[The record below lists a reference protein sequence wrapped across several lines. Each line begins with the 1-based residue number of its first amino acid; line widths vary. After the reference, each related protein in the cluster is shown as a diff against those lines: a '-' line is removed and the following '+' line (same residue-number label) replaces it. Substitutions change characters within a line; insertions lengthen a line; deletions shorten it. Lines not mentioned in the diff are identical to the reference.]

1 MVTFAF
7 AFLVSRIKIH
17 HTTTYRYGCDVV
29 LQPHLLMLCPR
40 GSQDLDVLASSITC
54 SPEAELAWT
63 RDVFGNLIATATFTR
78 PTIQLVIKSEA
89 SVEQSAATWPV
100 FPIAPSAHSFP
111 FEYAADDAIDM
122 GALLAA
128 ERPDRV
134 QVREWAAAFVR
145 SNPTDTLS
153 LLKDINAGVLASV
166 IYRVRDEEGTQ
177 SAAETLTKGSG
188 SCRDIAELF
197 IQAVRHLGFGAR
209 AVSGYLFDPHVQPGD
224 PGSTHAWAEV
234 YLPGAGWIAFD
245 PTQRRVGEANLIP
258 VAVARSNRQIMPIVG
273 AYLGAP
279 TDFVGMDVAVRVTEC

>member
-29 LQPHLLMLCPR
+29 LQPHLLMLRPR
-40 GSQDLDVLASSITC
+40 GSQDLMFWRVR
-54 SPEAELAWT
+54 SPAHRKRESARTWG
-63 RDVFGNLIATATFTR
+63 VFGNLIATATFTR

-122 GALLAA
+122 GVLLAA

-145 SNPTDTLS
+145 STGMDTLS
-153 LLKDINAGVLASV
+153 LLKDINAGVLWLRAIEYRDVVEPKKAALEDIRALGVLTIDPPAV
-166 IYRVRDEEGTQ
+166 IEQELVKDPLQEIVLAAPALHAFGPEGFQRRKRVDWRIH
-177 SAAETLTKGSG
+177 
-188 SCRDIAELF
+188 IAE
-197 IQAVRHLGFGAR
+197 
-209 AVSGYLFDPHVQPGD
+209 
-224 PGSTHAWAEV
+224 
-234 YLPGAGWIAFD
+234 
-245 PTQRRVGEANLIP
+245 IP
-258 VAVARSNRQIMPIVG
+258 VP
-273 AYLGAP
+273 
-279 TDFVGMDVAVRVTEC
+279 